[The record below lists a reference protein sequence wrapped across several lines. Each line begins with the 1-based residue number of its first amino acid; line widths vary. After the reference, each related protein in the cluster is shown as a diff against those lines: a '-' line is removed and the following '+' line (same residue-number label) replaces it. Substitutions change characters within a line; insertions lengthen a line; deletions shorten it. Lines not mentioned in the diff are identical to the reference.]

1 MSDTV
6 LDRVIVYIS
15 KIKENTVIEKLFS
28 EERSREIEETRN
40 ARAGLEKYSVFKLLE
55 KAVLEELGIAPKKAK
70 IHKNENHRWTS
81 PYFDFSL
88 SHSRNV
94 AAVALGEKYVGVDI
108 EALFGNERA
117 GLAKKY
123 LSETEYTEYE
133 ALRGEEKEIY
143 FLTKWTAKE
152 ALFKSRNEAQFI
164 PSKVNP
170 KSDEVLTQL
179 VVIDGEKYV
188 LSVASENKNI
198 VIKTV

>member
-1 MSDTV
+1 MTDV
-6 LDRVIVYIS
+6 KLDGVAVYIS
-15 KIKENTVIEKLFS
+15 KIEDNTVIEKLFS

-55 KAVLEELGIAPKKAK
+55 KAVSEELGISPNEAK
-70 IHKNENHRWTS
+70 IYKNENRRWTS
-81 PYFDFSL
+81 RLFDFSL
-88 SHSRNV
+88 SHSKCAV
-94 AAVALGEKYVGVDI
+94 AVALSEKPIGIDLEVLCGKD
-108 EALFGNERA
+108 RT

-123 LSETEYTEYE
+123 FSPLEYAEYE

-152 ALFKSRNEAQFI
+152 ALFKSKNEAQFI

-179 VVIDGEKYV
+179 VAKVC
-188 LSVASENKNI
+188 LSV
-198 VIKTV
+198 